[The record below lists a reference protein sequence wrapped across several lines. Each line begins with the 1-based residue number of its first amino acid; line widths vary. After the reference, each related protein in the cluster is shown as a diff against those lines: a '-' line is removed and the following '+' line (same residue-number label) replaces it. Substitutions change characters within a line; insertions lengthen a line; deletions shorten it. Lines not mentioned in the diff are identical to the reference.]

1 MTLILV
7 APLPPL
13 NMADSVNVISLPWLL
28 GGTADF
34 KKGRSPRW
42 AWPNHNESL
51 KVGFSLARGRRGS
64 QRFKA
69 HDRLDMLLLAWRWKR
84 SESSLWDQRATA
96 SWQYARNADR
106 RYMVARNWSLPIKW
120 MLESVFSPVSRQELS
135 LANTW
140 ISASWHLEQ
149 RSGYA

>member
-1 MTLILV
+1 MTLILCSTS
-7 APLPPL
+7 APSEYGRICECDIIP
-13 NMADSVNVISLPWLL
+13 VIVGWHSWLQE
-28 GGTADF
+28 
-34 KKGRSPRW
+34 REIRW

-51 KVGFSLARGRRGS
+51 KVEFSLARGRRGS

-69 HDRLDMLLLAWRWKR
+69 HDRLDMPLLAWRWKR
-84 SESSLWDQRATA
+84 SESNLWDQKATA
-96 SWQYARNADR
+96 FWKYARNR
-106 RYMVARNWSLPIKW
+106 NLRYMVGKNWILPIKW
-120 MLESVFSPVSRQELS
+120 MLESVFSRVSRQELS